1 MIESVKFLKCKK
13 MKTKVLSLVTMFL
26 LGSMV
31 VFAKGKTEKF
41 LVNGKCEM
49 CEKRIEMAALSDKGV
64 SKADWNKETKEINVV
79 FDETKTSVQK
89 INEAVA
95 LVGHDTKT
103 VKAPDEVYN
112 KLPDCCKYDRADLK
126 ATEKAMKHE
135 HK

>member
-1 MIESVKFLKCKK
+1 
-13 MKTKVLSLVTMFL
+13 MKTKVLSLVTIFL

-31 VFAKGKTEKF
+31 LFAKGKTEKF

-49 CEKRIEMAALSDKGV
+49 CEKRIEMAALSLQGV
-64 SKADWNKETKEINVV
+64 SKADWNKETKEIDVV

-89 INEAVA
+89 INDAVA

-112 KLPDCCKYDRADLK
+112 NLPDCCKYDRADLK
-126 ATEKAMKHE
+126 APKKAVNHE